1 MPNLKKTVV
10 SYINNDFDRNLSAL
24 IDQLHVKTKVCNNC
38 DNTSEVQSRRH
49 FVALKYGHI
58 WDFPVS
64 LIASNFRLLPC
75 NSSLRIP

>member
-38 DNTSEVQSRRH
+38 DYSILHYVTIEFYYSARGV
-49 FVALKYGHI
+49 
-58 WDFPVS
+58 
-64 LIASNFRLLPC
+64 
-75 NSSLRIP
+75 